1 MYTLSQ
7 IRRRVDALKRKLAV
21 PLAVLRLRRLS
32 DDFIDQ
38 WRFATGERLP
48 LPETHPFILRIARS
62 GFRFN
67 TFTSLHLYLERCR
80 SQEEIPDDFGII
92 SRLLPQVPAEK
103 LRSLLSVDL
112 PPEEWD
118 DFRSPSRPSP
128 WPAHTA
134 WWDSTALPMETPS
147 QVSGI
152 NTFGNLAR
160 TIALCI
166 SQYLDLKPCRPV
178 FAEGPE
184 TLSKDPV
191 TPPGML
197 SRRPSQELEPSL
209 PLARGKGSPATDLKR
224 DCPGDP
230 AASVS
235 SDPKIRYNPRKPPG
249 ILRRNR
255 HAVWPFV

>member
-48 LPETHPFILRIARS
+48 LPETHTFILRIARS

-80 SQEEIPDDFGII
+80 SQGEIPDDLAII

-103 LRSLLSVDL
+103 LRSLLSADL
-112 PPEEWD
+112 PPEKRD
-118 DFRSPSRPSP
+118 DFRSPSRPPS
-128 WPAHTA
+128 WPAHTTP
-134 WWDSTALPMETPS
+134 WDSAALSLETPS
-147 QVSGI
+147 QVSSI

-166 SQYLDLKPCRPV
+166 AQYLDLKPCLPA

-184 TLSKDPV
+184 TL
-191 TPPGML
+191 
-197 SRRPSQELEPSL
+197 L
-209 PLARGKGSPATDLKR
+209 PKSAVLAPLIA
-224 DCPGDP
+224 P
-230 AASVS
+230 
-235 SDPKIRYNPRKPPG
+235 
-249 ILRRNR
+249 
-255 HAVWPFV
+255 